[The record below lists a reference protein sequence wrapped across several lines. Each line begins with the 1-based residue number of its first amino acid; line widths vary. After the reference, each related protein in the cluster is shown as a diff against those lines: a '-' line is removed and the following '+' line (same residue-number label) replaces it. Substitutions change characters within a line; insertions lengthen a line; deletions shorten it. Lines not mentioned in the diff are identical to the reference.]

1 MSSERQQRV
10 PLSRERVL
18 AAARDLCDAEGLAGL
33 SMRRIAERL
42 GVEAMSLYHH
52 VDGKDALL
60 DALADEVLGQVDLP
74 GAAQPWRAAMAAR
87 AGSARQ
93 VLGAHPWAIGLVESR
108 SAPGPALLRHHD
120 AVLANLLGN
129 GFPHRLAMHAFCVL
143 DAYVY
148 GFVVTEQHLPFDLVG
163 GQAEYAAGLV
173 RAAGDQPHLTAVL
186 VELRGDPGY
195 RFADEFEHGL
205 VIVLDG
211 LQARLDTGAAS

>member
-1 MSSERQQRV
+1 MATRAG
-10 PLSRERVL
+10 LSRKRVL
-18 AAARDLCDAEGLAGL
+18 AAATAVADRGGLTAV
-33 SMRRIAERL
+33 SMRSVGREL

-60 DALADEVLGQVDLP
+60 DALADEVLGQVDPP

-87 AGSARQ
+87 AVSARQ

-173 RAAGDQPHLTAVL
+173 RGAGDQPHLTAVL
-186 VELRGDPGY
+186 AELRGDPGY

-211 LQARLDTGAAS
+211 LQARLDAGAAS